1 LTVARRADIDPALR
15 DRLAAAAMLPGLD
28 LLVLFGSRARGDAH
42 AASDW
47 DFAYLGTGEL
57 DADALVGALTRATGS
72 DAVDIVD
79 LARAGGLLRYRV
91 ARDGQV
97 VVEKRP
103 DAFERFW
110 LDAVTFW
117 CDAAPVL
124 GPAYEGVLERLTR

>member
-1 LTVARRADIDPALR
+1 VVRRAEIDPILR
-15 DRLAAAAMLPGLD
+15 DRLAAAATLPGLD

-47 DFAYLGTGEL
+47 DFAYLGTSAL
-57 DADALVGALTRATGS
+57 DGDALAAALTRATS
-72 DAVDIVD
+72 SEAVDVVD
-79 LARAGGLLRYRV
+79 LSRAGGLLRYRV
-91 ARDGQV
+91 AGDGQRV
-97 VVEKRP
+97 LETKPGVY
-103 DAFERFW
+103 ERFW

>member
-1 LTVARRADIDPALR
+1 MVRRPEIDPTLR
-15 DRLAAAAMLPGLD
+15 DRLAAAAKLPGLD

-47 DFAYLGTGEL
+47 DFGYLGTSAL
-57 DADALVGALTRATGS
+57 DCDALVGALTHATGS
-72 DAVDIVD
+72 EAVDIVD
-79 LARAGGLLRYRV
+79 LGRAGGLLRYRV

-97 VVEKRP
+97 VVETRP
-103 DAFERFW
+103 GAFERFW

-124 GPAYEGVLERLTR
+124 GPAYENVLERLGR

>member
-1 LTVARRADIDPALR
+1 MVRRAEIDPTLR
-15 DRLAAAAMLPGLD
+15 DGLAAATLPGLD
-28 LLVLFGSRARGDAH
+28 LLVLFGSRARGDART
-42 AASDW
+42 ASDW
-47 DFAYLGTGEL
+47 DFAYLGTSAL
-57 DADALVGALTRATGS
+57 DRDALADALTRATGS

-79 LARAGGLLRYRV
+79 LAKAGGLLRYRV

-97 VVEKRP
+97 VAETRP
-103 DAFERFW
+103 GIFERFW